1 MKKTIT
7 IIVIIGAIVTLATLG
22 TWQVQRLTWKKEII
36 ENLDTEYQKDP
47 VENTY
52 NIDQLKALANE
63 KQPILFG
70 SVKGRFLKNKEI
82 FLKPKTL
89 EGKVGAHIIQ
99 AYALNNKGTILVN
112 RGWIIE
118 EDIQDYRA
126 QTSKNQRITGIFRK
140 PEWNKFTSNNRADL
154 NIWTKPDIKEI
165 AEYLNIND
173 VAPIMLYATQIENNG
188 NLILQDAKWY
198 PRNKHI
204 QYAIFWYGMIFVL
217 IILLLSVYRQ
227 RKIN

>member
-36 ENLDTEYQKDP
+36 EN
-47 VENTY
+47 
-52 NIDQLKALANE
+52 
-63 KQPILFG
+63 
-70 SVKGRFLKNKEI
+70 
-82 FLKPKTL
+82 
-89 EGKVGAHIIQ
+89 
-99 AYALNNKGTILVN
+99 
-112 RGWIIE
+112 
-118 EDIQDYRA
+118 
-126 QTSKNQRITGIFRK
+126 ITGIFRK

-173 VAPIMLYATQIENNG
+173 VAPVMLYATQIENNG

-217 IILLLSVYRQ
+217 MILIVASMRQ
-227 RKIN
+227 NKAFYCFFL